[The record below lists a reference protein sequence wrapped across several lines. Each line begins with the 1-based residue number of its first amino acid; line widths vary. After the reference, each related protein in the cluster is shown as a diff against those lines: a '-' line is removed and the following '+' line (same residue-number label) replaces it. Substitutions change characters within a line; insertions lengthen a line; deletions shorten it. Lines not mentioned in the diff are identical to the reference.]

1 MVWLPFLLNI
11 AHRSCISS
19 LHCWSFYDLMTKDYK
34 RLWRPL
40 VFIWSFQPCR
50 NEIQTRVTLP
60 CHLKILWGSYNYQ
73 RFYPNQ
79 PDELEVAKCQ
89 IFIGSHV
96 FFELK
101 IQIKSEALSNH
112 YSSHLKLMFHT
123 SVFLHIIPIKCQNL
137 LYLHAKEVKLLCI
150 PETLCDQISRKP
162 PMHLSPVNF
171 AFWVLFTVIKWVR
184 NSLFH
189 QVLV

>member
-1 MVWLPFLLNI
+1 MYRGFSLSMHSVGSMEGGFLPNRVLIFC
-11 AHRSCISS
+11 S
-19 LHCWSFYDLMTKDYK
+19 Y
-34 RLWRPL
+34 
-40 VFIWSFQPCR
+40 FILD
-50 NEIQTRVTLP
+50 IV
-60 CHLKILWGSYNYQ
+60 
-73 RFYPNQ
+73 
-79 PDELEVAKCQ
+79 Q

-123 SVFLHIIPIKCQNL
+123 SVFPHIIPLKCQNL

-171 AFWVLFTVIKWVR
+171 AFWVLFTVIK
-184 NSLFH
+184 
-189 QVLV
+189 